1 MRPSLKK
8 KVNLLIIGKNSL
20 LCRIFLENTKIKN
33 FSIYSRNDLKKI
45 NFNTYTHII
54 NFSFNPIL
62 KKIRYKKKFDFDF
75 KLSEIVKKYSMIYIM
90 ISSRLVY
97 SSSKKRLKESIKI
110 YKPTTNYGKNKL
122 IIENEIRKKIPF
134 KYLILRVSNILY
146 KDITKK
152 RNLFFYNVLQSLKKK
167 NKILLNFESS
177 TFKDFIT
184 PDFFSNSLD
193 KLILKNT
200 VGTFNLCSGIKIKVE
215 NIVKKIIEGYGKG
228 KFLYSSKKI
237 NNESFFMSN
246 KKLYAKTNIYLSLKR
261 IINYSYNMGKTLRN
275 G

>member
-45 NFNTYTHII
+45 NFNRYTHII

-62 KKIRYKKKFDFDF
+62 KKIRYKKQFDFDF
-75 KLSEIVKKYSMIYIM
+75 KLSEIVKEYSMIYIM

-97 SSSKKRLKESIKI
+97 SSSKKRLKESTKI

-122 IIENEIRKKIPF
+122 IIEDEIRKKMPF

-146 KDITKK
+146 KDIKKK
-152 RNLFFYNVLQSLKKK
+152 RNLFFYNALQSLKEK

-193 KLILKNT
+193 KLIFRNA
-200 VGTFNLCSGIKIKVE
+200 VGTFNFCSGIKIKVE
-215 NIVKKIIEGYGKG
+215 DIVKKIIEGYGKG

-246 KKLYAKTNIYLSLKR
+246 KKLYTKTNIYLSLKQ
-261 IINYSYNMGKTLRN
+261 ITNYSFNMGKTLRN

>member
-1 MRPSLKK
+1 MQSSLKK
-8 KVNLLIIGKNSL
+8 KINLLIIGKNSL

-33 FSIYSRNDLKKI
+33 FSTYSRNDLKKI
-45 NFNTYTHII
+45 KFNRYTHII

-75 KLSEIVKKYSMIYIM
+75 KLSEIVKEYSMIYIM

-97 SSSKKRLKESIKI
+97 SSSKKRLKESAKM

-122 IIENEIRKKIPF
+122 IIEDKIRKKMPF

-146 KDITKK
+146 KDITQK

-193 KLILKNT
+193 KLILGNT
-200 VGTFNLCSGIKIKVE
+200 VGTFNVCSGIKIKVE
-215 NIVKKIIEGYGKG
+215 HIVKKIIEGYGKG
-228 KFLYSSKKI
+228 KFLYSSNKI

-246 KKLYAKTNIYLSLKR
+246 KKLYAKTNIYLSLKQ
-261 IINYSYNMGKTLRN
+261 IINYSFNMGKTLRN

>member
-1 MRPSLKK
+1 MQSSLKK

-45 NFNTYTHII
+45 KFNRYTHII

-75 KLSEIVKKYSMIYIM
+75 KLSEIVKEYSMIYIM

-97 SSSKKRLKESIKI
+97 SSSKKRLKESAKM

-122 IIENEIRKKIPF
+122 IIEDEIRKKMPF

-146 KDITKK
+146 KDITQK

-184 PDFFSNSLD
+184 PVFFSNSLD
-193 KLILKNT
+193 KLILGNT
-200 VGTFNLCSGIKIKVE
+200 VGTFNFCSGIKIKVE
-215 NIVKKIIEGYGKG
+215 HIVKKIIEGYGKG
-228 KFLYSSKKI
+228 KFLYSSNKI

-246 KKLYAKTNIYLSLKR
+246 KKLYAKTNIYLSLNQ
-261 IINYSYNMGKTLRN
+261 IINYSFNMGKTLRN